1 MRYVPSHDPIESVA
15 VLPQT
20 VVIPA
25 EIPSLET
32 CLGVVGLNAK
42 HLVAETRARIP
53 ETWACVDHAA
63 ASARVR
69 LAARALSKT
78 RRRPAGRGLPN
89 TRRQQGNAA
98 ACDERQKWRS
108 SSRSSGLLRSLLERK
123 CGRFAAVPPN
133 AAGGSTWPRASLEIL
148 VAVRNWLTVFQ

>member
-1 MRYVPSHDPIESVA
+1 MFFSWSLFFAWLYPKSEKQAWSSPTPLKHVTRYAPSHDPIESVA

-63 ASARVR
+63 ASA
-69 LAARALSKT
+69 
-78 RRRPAGRGLPN
+78 
-89 TRRQQGNAA
+89 
-98 ACDERQKWRS
+98 
-108 SSRSSGLLRSLLERK
+108 
-123 CGRFAAVPPN
+123 
-133 AAGGSTWPRASLEIL
+133 
-148 VAVRNWLTVFQ
+148 